1 MKYIITESKMI
12 DVFSKY
18 IEKSHPEL
26 LSLTR
31 NRKET
36 DDGYYINYYDEL
48 GNHYSI
54 FSYLSEEEDGD
65 KDSAIKTITTA
76 SALILLKILIF

>member
-1 MKYIITESKMI
+1 MKYIITESKMF

-36 DDGYYINYYDEL
+36 DDGYYINYYNEL

-54 FSYLSEEEDGD
+54 FSYLSEEEDD
-65 KDSAIKTITTA
+65 DNA
-76 SALILLKILIF
+76 SSS